1 MARRGLGAA
10 GWAELID
17 RWRLSGLSLP
27 RFCREHGI
35 KKGTMSGW
43 VYKPALRSAV
53 ERARRGEGARRDGP
67 TTAGT
72 PPESPPPTG
81 FVPVRL
87 RETITTS
94 APEPADRRAIEVV
107 LGEGRRIA
115 VGPGF
120 DPETLRRVVAAL
132 ED

>member
-1 MARRGLGAA
+1 MARKGLGAA

-27 RFCREHGI
+27 RFCRENGI

-43 VYKPALRSAV
+43 VYKPALQRAV
-53 ERARRGEGARRDGP
+53 EMARRGEGARRDGP
-67 TTAGT
+67 VAGF
-72 PPESPPPTG
+72 PPASEPSTG

-87 RETITTS
+87 REVIAAS
-94 APEPADRRAIEVV
+94 APEPEGRRAIEVV
-107 LGEGRRIA
+107 LGAGRRVA

-120 DPETLRRVVAAL
+120 DPGALRRVVAAL
-132 ED
+132 EA

>member
-1 MARRGLGAA
+1 MARKGLGAA
-10 GWAELID
+10 EWAKLID
-17 RWRLSGLSLP
+17 QWEQSGLSLP

-43 VYKPALRSAV
+43 VYKPALRSAI
-53 ERARRGEGARRDGP
+53 ERARRGEGGPRDGP
-67 TTAGT
+67 VTAG
-72 PPESPPPTG
+72 PPPAAAPA

-87 RETITTS
+87 REIIATS

-107 LGEGRRIA
+107 LGEGRRVA

-132 ED
+132 EA

>member
-1 MARRGLGAA
+1 MARKGLGAA
-10 GWAELID
+10 EWAKLID
-17 RWRLSGLSLP
+17 RWEQSGLSLP

-43 VYKPALRSAV
+43 VYKPALRSAI
-53 ERARRGEGARRDGP
+53 ERARRGEGARPDGP
-67 TTAGT
+67 ATAGVA
-72 PPESPPPTG
+72 PASAPSPA

-87 RETITTS
+87 REIIATS

-107 LGEGRRIA
+107 LAEGRRVA

-132 ED
+132 EA